1 MALIDNLI
9 IVFVFSFLKSHKILI
24 LEKSVWP
31 LIYDVTKAATGYEY
45 PLDKII
51 QVENNVRLLSAH
63 VQSCFSVDPSTG
75 ENPSTK
81 ENCLM
86 QAIHL
91 LTQNTNDVKWALDAD
106 MIDEDRVTMLH
117 FRTGFIAM
125 DMLVARIMEMRARK
139 QSNDKVRK
147 NLAR

>member
-1 MALIDNLI
+1 M
-9 IVFVFSFLKSHKILI
+9 FSFFKSYFKILI

-31 LIYDVTKAATGYEY
+31 LIYDTTKEATGYEY
-45 PLDKII
+45 PLGKIT
-51 QVENNVRLLSAH
+51 QVENDVRLLSTH
-63 VQSCFSVDPSTG
+63 VHTCFSVDPSTTKSQ
-75 ENPSTK
+75 ST
-81 ENCLM
+81 EVECLVK
-86 QAIHL
+86 AIDL
-91 LTQNTNDVKWALDAD
+91 LTQNSNDVKWALDAD
-106 MIDEDRVTMLH
+106 MIDEERATMLH